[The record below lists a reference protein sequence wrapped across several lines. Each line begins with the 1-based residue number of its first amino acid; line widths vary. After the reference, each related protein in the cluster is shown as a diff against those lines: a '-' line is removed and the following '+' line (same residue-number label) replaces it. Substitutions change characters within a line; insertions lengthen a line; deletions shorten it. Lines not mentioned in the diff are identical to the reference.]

1 MRETVCLS
9 TREHFSAYANVP
21 RDVFGWRDVSRI
33 SGHHTWRFDEEEK
46 EEEEEEEEEKE
57 KEKEKEK

>member
-1 MRETVCLS
+1 MKLWLKS
-9 TREHFSAYANVP
+9 REHFSAYANVP

-33 SGHHTWRFDEEEK
+33 SGHYRWRFEE

-57 KEKEKEK
+57 KEKEK